1 MMLGF
6 LLARAGIAVTVLEKH
21 ADFLRDFRGDT
32 LHPSTLE
39 VVGELGLLEA
49 LLKRPHDEVRQLS
62 GMFGDTE
69 IPIADFSHLPTRCK
83 FIALMPQWEFLNFLA
98 ERARGL
104 LAFTLRMSTAATDLL
119 LEDGIVVGV
128 STEGPEGAG
137 QIRADLIVG
146 ADGRHS
152 TMRARAGFTVRDFG
166 VPIDVLWL
174 RISRRPDDRSYPF
187 GIARPGQ
194 LVVMLDRGDYW
205 KVAFIIEKGTFPAK
219 QRAGL
224 PAFRAEMAQAAP
236 LVAERV
242 GEIADWDQVKLLTVS
257 IDRLQEWA
265 RPGLLCIGDA
275 AHAMS
280 PVGGVGI
287 NLAVQDAVATANILA
302 APLRDGPVPLEML
315 RRVKQRRWFPTVPT
329 PQAQIFLHKHGVEP
343 ILRSTVPIKI
353 PPPLRWLKRHPV
365 LRRIPAHLV
374 GVGVRPEHVHS
385 PAVPAA

>member
-39 VVGELGLLEA
+39 VMGELELLDA
-49 LLKRPHDEVRQLS
+49 LLKRPRDEVRQLS

-104 LAFTLRMSTAATDLL
+104 PAFTLRMSTAATDLL
-119 LEDGIVVGV
+119 VKDGIVVGV

-152 TMRARAGFTVRDFG
+152 TMRAKAGFTVRDFG

-174 RISRRPDDRSYPF
+174 RISRRPEDRSYPF
-187 GIARPGQ
+187 GIARAGQ
-194 LVVMLDRGDYW
+194 LVVMLDRRDYW
-205 KVAFIIEKGTFPAK
+205 QVAFIIEKGTFPAK

-224 PAFRAEMAQAAP
+224 PAFHAELAQAAP
-236 LVAERV
+236 LVADRV
-242 GEIADWDQVKLLTVS
+242 GEITDWDQVKLLTVS
-257 IDRLQEWA
+257 IDRLEEWA

-280 PVGGVGI
+280 PIGGVGI

-315 RRVKQRRWFPTVPT
+315 QR
-329 PQAQIFLHKHGVEP
+329 
-343 ILRSTVPIKI
+343 SND
-353 PPPLRWLKRHPV
+353 
-365 LRRIPAHLV
+365 
-374 GVGVRPEHVHS
+374 
-385 PAVPAA
+385 AAGSQP